1 MMMMIMI
8 VMMMMM
14 RCDHS
19 CLSSFTSHDWS
30 LLPLYLVSIIY
41 PPPSIR
47 FKQIST
53 DEQRQEVVDM
63 ANAAEEW
70 LYDEGRGQTIAVY
83 QAKQQE
89 IRSAADLI
97 FKRHSE
103 VAARKEE
110 IAKAQK
116 FSDVVKSKV

>member
-1 MMMMIMI
+1 MTGP
-8 VMMMMM
+8 
-14 RCDHS
+14 S
-19 CLSSFTSHDWS
+19 FLFTSS
-30 LLPLYLVSIIY
+30 

-47 FKQIST
+47 FKKIST

>member
-1 MMMMIMI
+1 MSFYVLLQCLCYDSSI
-8 VMMMMM
+8 
-14 RCDHS
+14 
-19 CLSSFTSHDWS
+19 LSS
-30 LLPLYLVSIIY
+30 LLCDDA
-41 PPPSIR
+41 R

-53 DEQRQEVVDM
+53 EEQRQEVVDL
-63 ANAAEEW
+63 ANGAEEW

-89 IRSAADLI
+89 IRTVAEKI

-103 VAARKEE
+103 VAARAEE

-116 FSDVVKSKV
+116 FSDGVKSKVRPQL

>member
-1 MMMMIMI
+1 MTGP
-8 VMMMMM
+8 
-14 RCDHS
+14 S
-19 CLSSFTSHDWS
+19 
-30 LLPLYLVSIIY
+30 YLVSITS
-41 PPPSIR
+41 PPPSR

-116 FSDVVKSKV
+116 FSDVVKSKVYDSYDDDDDDFMLC